1 MIDYGFKFNWREPA
15 PNSPEMQRAL
25 SAGRQQADMGG
36 YRPLPNMQGY
46 TPNMQMSTDVTP
58 GVVSKNTPPRELNQ
72 QGGFRSPTGVGMV
85 NTGTGMDY
93 TNREARKEELMA
105 KYKENEDKIVQ
116 LKQEYQKL
124 QQEESTASENLERDI
139 AANRA
144 GIGDSSQYN
153 AWRAREES
161 RAAQDK
167 AREEDKKGKLS
178 TLKSK
183 VNGALLDL
191 SYARGG
197 KQEATAR
204 KIYQDALRDYREA
217 GGLDEF
223 NSDGVSSTT
232 TLFDTKNFIRQHRNK
247 NGNWDSEENKQEAIS
262 MAKSLGDEGAS
273 LLDEIYYQSTQG
285 KVDSNAAAFKNA
297 VKKELQKIDMTVHG
311 EGDVVP
317 IEVNGKSY
325 DAKIVGNANGK
336 GYHFVVNGK
345 TYTL

>member
-1 MIDYGFKFNWREPA
+1 MNYVDAFRNNLATGAFDPKQASRDDIRTAQLLVGANTDGIWGPKSQAALETFQQNYQA
-15 PNSPEMQRAL
+15 PQAANPYEGKMQFRWQGMTGGDAAQAY
-25 SAGRQQADMGG
+25 AGHDTRRLAEIEQQIA
-36 YRPLPNMQGY
+36 RNEQKI
-46 TPNMQMSTDVTP
+46 Q
-58 GVVSKNTPPRELNQ
+58 EL
-72 QGGFRSPTGVGMV
+72 
-85 NTGTGMDY
+85 
-93 TNREARKEELMA
+93 KEE
-105 KYKENEDKIVQ
+105 YFR
-116 LKQEYQKL
+116 L
-124 QQEESTASENLERDI
+124 QQENKDSVGEMERKI

-161 RAAQDK
+161 RAAMEK

-197 KQEATAR
+197 TQEATAR

-247 NGNWDSEENKQEAIS
+247 NGNWDSEENKQKAIS

-336 GYHFVVNGK
+336 GYHFVVDGK

>member
-153 AWRAREES
+153 TWRAREES

>member
-153 AWRAREES
+153 TWRAREES

-223 NSDGVSSTT
+223 TSDGVSSTT

>member
-1 MIDYGFKFNWREPA
+1 MIDNGFQFNWRGMSREPA
-15 PNSPEMQRAL
+15 MAAPQGGANLSNTLGASQAAQMQ
-25 SAGRQQADMGG
+25 G
-36 YRPLPNMQGY
+36 YRPLPSMQGY
-46 TPNMQMSTDVTP
+46 QPTLSGRQVNPDSSPVTQP
-58 GVVSKNTPPRELNQ
+58 EIAMAQTEQRMKML
-72 QGGFRSPTGVGMV
+72 
-85 NTGTGMDY
+85 MD
-93 TNREARKEELMA
+93 KFQ
-105 KYKENEDKIVQ
+105 ENEEKIAQ
-116 LKQEYQKL
+116 LKQEYAQL
-124 QQEESTASENLERDI
+124 QQEESTASDNLERDI

-144 GIGDSSQYN
+144 GIGDSNQYN
-153 AWRAREES
+153 VWRSRVES
-161 RAAQDK
+161 REAQDK

-223 NSDGVSSTT
+223 TSDGVSSTT

-247 NGNWDSEENKQEAIS
+247 NGNWDSEENKQEAIR

-336 GYHFVVNGK
+336 GFHFVVDGK